1 MMRLLSARGP
11 TELSCPAPRKCE
23 RGPGSCSGE
32 AQPPTPC
39 KHGLVAPPAC
49 EGCSSS
55 RAQTPEEPGYIKREK
70 QASGQIIVCKCHHM
84 DIYRNAATRR
94 TADSA
99 PTLSK
104 PLQQRETLGAGPVSV
119 SWSRAPCAGPSE
131 IFCWGKPAG
140 SSGRRE
146 TNEHSLAELF
156 RPPSLW
162 NKTLMRLLWKCF
174 ILLILM
180 PSRRE

>member
-1 MMRLLSARGP
+1 MFSFLNSKTREISHTVSIETPFGFVHQKSPIRLQR
-11 TELSCPAPRKCE
+11 
-23 RGPGSCSGE
+23 
-32 AQPPTPC
+32 
-39 KHGLVAPPAC
+39 
-49 EGCSSS
+49 
-55 RAQTPEEPGYIKREK
+55 RAGYVKREK
-70 QASGQIIVCKCHHM
+70 QASGQITVCTCHHM

-104 PLQQRETLGAGPVSV
+104 PLQQRETPGAGPVSV
-119 SWSRAPCAGPSE
+119 FWSRAPCAGPSE
-131 IFCWGKPAG
+131 IFCPGKPAG

-146 TNEHSLAELF
+146 TNQHSLAELF